1 MRPVHV
7 MLAFLVAAVWG
18 FNFIAAKW
26 AVQDFPPLFAN
37 GLRFLV
43 VLAVLFPFLR
53 VVPGKMAHLL
63 KVAAAMGVVHF
74 GLLFM
79 AMSLAGGV
87 GSISIASQ
95 LNVPFST
102 ILAIVILKET
112 VGWKRVFGISI
123 SFGGVLF
130 LGFDPVIFAYWDAVA
145 LIVCAAFVYA
155 VSAVMMRQLKDV
167 PATTIQAWVA
177 LAGLMGS
184 FAISSIVESN
194 QIASLST
201 AGTRAWASVAYAGL
215 ISTVIGHGG
224 ANYLFRKYEI
234 SMVTPY
240 FLVMPFFSVVGGVL
254 ILDEVVGWEMVIGG
268 GMTIFG
274 VLIVTLRN
282 NQRALQNKIG
292 QKNTGYE
299 SG

>member
-7 MLAFLVAAVWG
+7 ILAFLVAAVWG

-53 VVPGKMAHLL
+53 IVPGKMVQLI
-63 KVAAAMGVVHF
+63 KVATAMGVVHF
-74 GLLFM
+74 GLLFS
-79 AMSLAGGV
+79 AMGLAGGV

-123 SFGGVLF
+123 SFGGVLL

-145 LIVCAAFVYA
+145 LIVAAAFVYA
-155 VSAVMMRQLKDV
+155 VSAVMMRQLRDV
-167 PATTIQAWVA
+167 RATTIQAWVA
-177 LAGLMGS
+177 LAGLLGS
-184 FAISSIVESN
+184 FAVSSVLESG
-194 QIASLST
+194 QINSLDS
-201 AGTRAWASVAYAGL
+201 AGMRAWASVAYAGL

-240 FLVMPFFSVVGGVL
+240 FLVMPFFSVIGGVL
-254 ILDEVVGWEMVIGG
+254 ILDEVVSWEMVVGG

-282 NQRALQNKIG
+282 NQRAK
-292 QKNTGYE
+292 QKQVGSK

>member
-1 MRPVHV
+1 MLPRHV
-7 MLAFLVAAVWG
+7 ILAFLVAAVWG

-26 AVQDFPPLFAN
+26 AVQDFPPFFAN
-37 GLRFLV
+37 GLRFLL
-43 VLAVLFPFLR
+43 VLIVLLPFLR
-53 VVPGKMAHLL
+53 IVQGKMRPLI
-63 KVAAAMGVVHF
+63 KVATLMGVVHF
-74 GLLFM
+74 GLLFS
-79 AMSLAGGV
+79 AMKLAGGV

-123 SFGGVLF
+123 SFAGVLF
-130 LGFDPVIFAYWDAVA
+130 LGFDPVIFAYWDAVV
-145 LIVCAAFVYA
+145 LIVCAAFFYA
-155 VSAVMMRQLKDV
+155 VSAVMMRQLRDV
-167 PATTIQAWVA
+167 PATTVQAWIA
-177 LAGLMGS
+177 LAGLLGS
-184 FAISSIVESN
+184 LILSSIME
-194 QIASLST
+194 QGQAASLET
-201 AGTRAWASVAYAGL
+201 AGTRAWLSVVYAGL

-240 FLVMPFFSVVGGVL
+240 FLVMPFFSVIGGVL
-254 ILDEVVGWEMVIGG
+254 ILDEVVGWEMVVGG

-282 NQRALQNKIG
+282 NQRARQKTTANKIG
-292 QKNTGYE
+292 
-299 SG
+299 

>member
-1 MRPVHV
+1 MLPRHI

-26 AVQDFPPLFAN
+26 AVEDFPPLFAN
-37 GLRFLV
+37 GLRFLLVFV
-43 VLAVLFPFLR
+43 VLLPFLR
-53 VVPGKMAHLL
+53 IVPGKMKPLI
-63 KVAAAMGVVHF
+63 KVALTLGVVHF
-74 GLLFM
+74 GLLFW

-87 GSISIASQ
+87 GSVAIASQ

-102 ILAIVILKET
+102 ILAVVILKET
-112 VGWKRVFGISI
+112 VGWKRLFGISI
-123 SFGGVLF
+123 SFVGVLF

-167 PATTIQAWVA
+167 PAATMQAWVA
-177 LAGLMGS
+177 LAGLLGS
-184 FAISSIVESN
+184 FAISLAVEDGQFS
-194 QIASLST
+194 SVDT
-201 AGTRAWASVAYAGL
+201 AGMRAWLSVAYAGL

-224 ANYLFRKYEI
+224 ANYLFRRYEI

-240 FLVMPFFSVVGGVL
+240 FLVMPFFSVIGGVL
-254 ILDEVVGWEMVIGG
+254 ILGEVVGWEMVIGG

-282 NQRALQNKIG
+282 NQRALQKKAG
-292 QKNTGYE
+292 
-299 SG
+299 S

>member
-1 MRPVHV
+1 MRPIHV

-37 GLRFLV
+37 GLRFLL
-43 VLAVLFPFLR
+43 VLVVLFPFLR
-53 VVPGKMAHLL
+53 VVPGKMAQLL
-63 KVAAAMGVVHF
+63 KVAVALGVVHF
-74 GLLFM
+74 GLLFW
-79 AMSLAGGV
+79 AMSLADGV

-102 ILAIVILKET
+102 ILAIIILKET

-123 SFGGVLF
+123 SFAGVLF
-130 LGFDPVIFAYWDAVA
+130 LGFDPVIFSYWDAVGF
-145 LIVCAAFVYA
+145 IVCAAFVYA
-155 VSAVMMRQLKDV
+155 VSAVMMRQLRDV
-167 PATTIQAWVA
+167 PATTMQAWVA
-177 LAGLMGS
+177 LAGLIGS
-184 FAISSIVESN
+184 FAVSSVLESG
-194 QIASLST
+194 QLESLSS
-201 AGTRAWASVAYAGL
+201 AGTRAWLSVGYAGL

-234 SMVTPY
+234 SMVSPY
-240 FLVMPFFSVVGGVL
+240 FLVMPFFSVMGGVL
-254 ILDEVVGWEMVIGG
+254 ILDEVVGWEMVVGG

-282 NQRALQNKIG
+282 NQRARQKTTGGNIG
-292 QKNTGYE
+292 
-299 SG
+299 

>member
-1 MRPVHV
+1 MRPIHV

-37 GLRFLV
+37 GMRFLV

-53 VVPGKMAHLL
+53 IVPGKMVQLI
-63 KVAAAMGVVHF
+63 KVATAMGVVHF
-74 GLLFM
+74 GLLFS
-79 AMSLAGGV
+79 AMGLAGGV

-102 ILAIVILKET
+102 ILAIIILKET

-145 LIVCAAFVYA
+145 LIVGAAFVYA
-155 VSAVMMRQLKDV
+155 VSAVMMRQLKDI

-177 LAGLMGS
+177 LAGLLGS
-184 FAISSIVESN
+184 FAVSFVFESN
-194 QIASLST
+194 QIASLDS
-201 AGTRAWASVAYAGL
+201 AGARAWASVAYAGL

-234 SMVTPY
+234 SMVSPY
-240 FLVMPFFSVVGGVL
+240 FLVMPFFSVIGGVL
-254 ILDEVVGWEMVIGG
+254 ILDEVVGWEMVVGG

-282 NQRALQNKIG
+282 NQRALQKKVGQNKAG
-292 QKNTGYE
+292 NK